1 MNTDMK
7 IGKTDISQADLNYR
21 LIIMRDIQVTLFD
34 LNEDFLQYIEEN
46 KWNLIFSRKGLQ
58 ILRARKMLRAF
69 NRESNEIVDASWLH
83 DIDQDGTRDLLFAFN
98 DLLDVYKPHFIFM
111 ESTRPSFNRELPND
125 LFNIIT
131 YGGKI

>member
-83 DIDQDGTRDLLFAFN
+83 DIDQDGNRDLLFAFN

-111 ESTRPSFNRELPND
+111 ESTHPSFNRELPND